1 MYGIAAVRAARVVEV
16 DYIELR
22 LDPVPVR
29 VVQQMV
35 VGDGGK
41 VGIFKVIDILTKTF
55 LNLLLYEG
63 IYHGIRLS
71 AARRTQHDGSTER
84 VYHVDKSVV
93 PLLLIVKAG
102 GQIDGILVLHE
113 AGFLH
118 ETLVLD
124 IEHVFHEVGTQETAH
139 PCARHEQADIARRH
153 RSGVETGDRLHRKRQ
168 GQYPPVKKEQHK
180 PGGKHRPNPAPSDFF
195 LLDAFRAEARK
206 REQQKGKELC
216 VEDMMEQPCGAIEVH
231 QHPVHDTYADAPQ
244 PYGFITIPV
253 EVDDHQNNAHGTEK
267 VHAKTH
273 KDGSNYSY
281 LCIKQIKVRI

>member
-1 MYGIAAVRAARVVEV
+1 MRAARVVEI

-71 AARRTQHDGSTER
+71 ATRCAQHDGSTER

-102 GQIDGILVLHE
+102 GQID
-113 AGFLH
+113 
-118 ETLVLD
+118 
-124 IEHVFHEVGTQETAH
+124 
-139 PCARHEQADIARRH
+139 
-153 RSGVETGDRLHRKRQ
+153 
-168 GQYPPVKKEQHK
+168 
-180 PGGKHRPNPAPSDFF
+180 
-195 LLDAFRAEARK
+195 
-206 REQQKGKELC
+206 
-216 VEDMMEQPCGAIEVH
+216 
-231 QHPVHDTYADAPQ
+231 
-244 PYGFITIPV
+244 
-253 EVDDHQNNAHGTEK
+253 
-267 VHAKTH
+267 
-273 KDGSNYSY
+273 
-281 LCIKQIKVRI
+281 